1 MTDTISRYVLEAGP
15 DGGTMREMDDA
26 EYAAVCAEKEANRI
40 AFAKEEAVTLA
51 QHLLNASDWTQLN
64 DTGLTDACKASF
76 VTYRASLRAIRRN
89 PTVDPTWPTKPTEE
103 WT

>member
-15 DGGTMREMDDA
+15 DGGTLREMDDA
-26 EYAAVCAEKEANRI
+26 EYAAVCAEKAANTEAL
-40 AFAKEEAVTLA
+40 AKEEAVEMA
-51 QHLLNASDWTQLN
+51 QHLLNASDWTQLG
-64 DTGLTDACKASF
+64 DTGLTDACKAAF
-76 VTYRASLRAIRRN
+76 VTYRANLRAIRKN

>member
-15 DGGTMREMDDA
+15 DGGTLREMDDA
-26 EYAAVCAEKEANRI
+26 EYAAVCAEKAAN
-40 AFAKEEAVTLA
+40 AETEGKAEAVGMA
-51 QHLLNASDWTQLN
+51 QHFLNASDWTQLN
-64 DTGLTDACKASF
+64 DTGLTDACKALF
-76 VTYRASLRAIRRN
+76 VTYRASLRAIRKN